1 MEKGRRAG
9 GRGAGVNP
17 HPSRRTITRLTNPA
31 NSGQHAIIMHIGRYY
46 FACIRFSI
54 PLIQSALR
62 DRGRPGRIV
71 SNRKRCGAHFA
82 SQGTPMKKRV
92 LVLSAILVLMLVSYA
107 HGADINGT
115 WGGSLEAGPQGAID
129 MSFLFKVDGEK
140 LSGTMT
146 DSMAGESKINEGALK
161 GDDISFTVLSN
172 SPLGEMTLIFKGKVT
187 GADEIKLS
195 FSLGG
200 GQGGNPEME
209 ITIKRVK

>member
-1 MEKGRRAG
+1 MDPQILLRR
-9 GRGAGVNP
+9 P
-17 HPSRRTITRLTNPA
+17 
-31 NSGQHAIIMHIGRYY
+31 
-46 FACIRFSI
+46 
-54 PLIQSALR
+54 
-62 DRGRPGRIV
+62 
-71 SNRKRCGAHFA
+71 
-82 SQGTPMKKRV
+82 
-92 LVLSAILVLMLVSYA
+92 
-107 HGADINGT
+107 DINGT